1 MMYTTPKM
9 KKLYDEIRKKLFYMI
24 PEKWDKIYLYASI
37 TEGINNLQTGEMYF
51 YYFPKGILK
60 KEPIN
65 VYEVP
70 NKFNIDDTKYF
81 KLADELYGVIKK
93 LRKEYININDEAWS
107 NIIISIENFKFKV
120 EYGFE
125 DLNKSQY
132 NSYDRHILF
141 RYMYLNTS
149 INMYNRKERNMI
161 ESYLRGMNFKKEKKQ
176 TYIEPIYNI
185 DKNNI
190 IDYQKEDEEVP
201 ADNKMIKVKEH
212 KYKYNYNY
220 EINNNYN
227 IDYAKKE
234 KTYNNFNSY
243 KNIETN
249 NTNNLDEV
257 VKLQVK
263 QVIEENREE
272 SKNQILNFTNIN
284 NKNSY

>member
-1 MMYTTPKM
+1 MLKNG
-9 KKLYDEIRKKLFYMI
+9 KIRMAYERIQSALFYMI

-107 NIIISIENFKFKV
+107 NIIIFIENFKFKV